1 MRSAEESF
9 IDPPHHHNLDD
20 ISQIVPRPAS
30 LGIPGGTEVQNHIN
44 EIYISASIIF
54 ASLQRLKNLYRE
66 MVEPLSTKSGLIL
79 DSHNGIDIEVRNFNA
94 RMRFNAERR
103 YFDEEAAPDWR
114 CKAYLLDSGLKTP
127 CLIGDLKELGLL
139 GIVDTWWAVLKTT
152 TKTWFDESR
161 ELNVMDESF
170 A

>member
-1 MRSAEESF
+1 
-9 IDPPHHHNLDD
+9 
-20 ISQIVPRPAS
+20 
-30 LGIPGGTEVQNHIN
+30 
-44 EIYISASIIF
+44 
-54 ASLQRLKNLYRE
+54 
-66 MVEPLSTKSGLIL
+66 
-79 DSHNGIDIEVRNFNA
+79 
-94 RMRFNAERR
+94 MRFNAERR

-114 CKAYLLDSGLKTP
+114 CKANLLDSGLKNP

-170 A
+170 D

>member
-1 MRSAEESF
+1 MRSADESF
-9 IDPPHHHNLDD
+9 IDPPHHHNVDD
-20 ISQIVPRPAS
+20 ISQIVPRPVS
-30 LGIPGGTEVQNHIN
+30 LGISEGTEVQNHID
-44 EIYISASIIF
+44 EIYIFASIIF

-66 MVEPLSTKSGLIL
+66 MVEPLSTTSGLIL
-79 DSHNGIDIEVRNFNA
+79 DSHNDSDIEVRTFNA

-103 YFDEEAAPDWR
+103 YFDEEAVPDWR
-114 CKAYLLDSGLKTP
+114 CKAHVLDSGLKNP

-139 GIVDTWWAVLKTT
+139 GIVDTWWAILKTT
-152 TKTWFDESR
+152 TKTWLDESR